1 MKNPINSLKE
11 KITQYAQLRYEQFR
25 LETIERVVN
34 VMGYFAYVIVAIFL
48 FFTAGFFLSLGLAEW
63 LATLFKSKA
72 AGYFSV
78 AGIVLLFSFVFLL
91 KSKYVVNYF
100 AGKMA
105 MLLTR
110 KKKPGRHLTDDDE
123 DDEEEA

>member
-11 KITQYAQLRYEQFR
+11 KITQYARLRYEYVR
-25 LETIERVVN
+25 LELIERVVN

-48 FFTAGFFLSLGLAEW
+48 FFTAGFFISLGLAEW
-63 LATLFKSKA
+63 LSTLFQSKA

-78 AGIVLLFSFVFLL
+78 AGLILLCSVIVLWR
-91 KSKYVVNYF
+91 SKYIVNYF
-100 AGKMA
+100 ASKMA

-110 KKKPGRHLTDDDE
+110 KKKPGKSLADD
-123 DDEEEA
+123 DDEEEE